1 MEGTAET
8 ARFKGYQNKN
18 SIVYATFITS
28 DPCHEKHEEAREIGH
43 NKRSKERLRRR
54 TKICISDAKGIY

>member
-18 SIVYATFITS
+18 SVVYDATFVTS
-28 DPCHEKHEEAREIGH
+28 DPGHENHQETRELG
-43 NKRSKERLRRR
+43 KTRR
-54 TKICISDAKGIY
+54 